1 MMMPTDRSTGD
12 PPMKRTNRPPTH
24 IPEPRIVTLPPKGYQ
39 PSKADL
45 EEEFDM
51 PGMSDQQL
59 RETFFRPF
67 NFVREDK

>member
-1 MMMPTDRSTGD
+1 
-12 PPMKRTNRPPTH
+12 MKRTDRPPTH
-24 IPEPRIVTLPPKGYQ
+24 IPEPRTVTLPPKGYQ